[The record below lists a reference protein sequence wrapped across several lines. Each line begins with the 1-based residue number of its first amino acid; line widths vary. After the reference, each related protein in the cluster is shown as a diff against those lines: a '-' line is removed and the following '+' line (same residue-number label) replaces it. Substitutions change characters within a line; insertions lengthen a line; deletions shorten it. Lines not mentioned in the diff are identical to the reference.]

1 MEDKLNEVQTGYDS
15 NIDKIKSLENWIDI
29 YMPLKLQ
36 HQISQTI
43 KECLST
49 RKAKHLLGVVNNL
62 ICDQL
67 RLKVFK
73 DIGVPSL
80 LKNCISL
87 IDKLKLEADV
97 LTKEGQEEL

>member
-1 MEDKLNEVQTGYDS
+1 MQTGYDS

-43 KECLST
+43 KECLAT

-73 DIGVPSL
+73 DVGVPSL
-80 LKNCISL
+80 LKKCIAL
-87 IDKLKLEADV
+87 IDRLKLEAEI
-97 LTKEGQEEL
+97 LTKEGHEEL